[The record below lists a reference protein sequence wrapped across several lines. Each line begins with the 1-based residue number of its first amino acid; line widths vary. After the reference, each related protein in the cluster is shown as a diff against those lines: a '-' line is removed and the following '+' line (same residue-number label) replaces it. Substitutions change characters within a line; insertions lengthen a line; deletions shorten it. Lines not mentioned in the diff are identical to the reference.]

1 LRHVNDLR
9 VLGQLRGKT
18 VAVKTIDANWKS
30 DGEVHTKIL
39 DDFRNECA
47 VMTKLLH
54 PNVRLY
60 VPVVSPFFS
69 LILEPMAANT
79 GVVVD
84 GRLSGA
90 RARKADHGHRAHA
103 SRIRI

>member
-1 LRHVNDLR
+1 MGIALLFCRLRCLR
-9 VLGQLRGKT
+9 SHCASGQLRGKT

-54 PNVRLY
+54 PNVR
-60 VPVVSPFFS
+60 
-69 LILEPMAANT
+69 
-79 GVVVD
+79 
-84 GRLSGA
+84 
-90 RARKADHGHRAHA
+90 
-103 SRIRI
+103 